1 MEKRDTLGGRIQA
14 GRKAA
19 GLSQEALGERLGVSR
34 QAVSKWEADA
44 AVPEL
49 ENLIAMSRIFGITIG
64 ALLGVEPPAGG
75 SAAPGENGPEDGA
88 PDAATEAVPSPTH
101 ELTGRELAAAEAIA
115 EKYLSIQSRR
125 SRRWKIAAG
134 AAGIVLVLGVLLGG
148 VLLWSQLQSTQRELE
163 ATQYAVEQKIQS
175 ASGKFSDIL
184 DEKDTIFHD
193 FAIQVTDYDLS
204 EETLKLQISAQAKT
218 WDEGTTGAFTAVLSD
233 GRQFRAEA
241 LQQAGT
247 FSVQDWELPMDG
259 EISLSAALTTAG
271 TSVSRPLAALSNSC
285 RPQDLRLD
293 VSGSWGDVS
302 HSGLDPLYVDL
313 KELRF
318 TIQGSPNS
326 WIDWPATFAA
336 PTPTGLDLCFYRN
349 GSAVP
354 ELVLPLSD
362 TLSQWQE
369 THQVERRNHAA
380 DRAAFDLSPGDTL
393 VSALRVRDDHG
404 DTLWYVLGAFRNQN
418 GIFYDC
424 AVSAEAR
431 STWQPGQS
439 IAPQEP

>member
-148 VLLWSQLQSTQRELE
+148 VRCG
-163 ATQYAVEQKIQS
+163 
-175 ASGKFSDIL
+175 ASCK
-184 DEKDTIFHD
+184 
-193 FAIQVTDYDLS
+193 A
-204 EETLKLQISAQAKT
+204 
-218 WDEGTTGAFTAVLSD
+218 
-233 GRQFRAEA
+233 
-241 LQQAGT
+241 
-247 FSVQDWELPMDG
+247 P
-259 EISLSAALTTAG
+259 
-271 TSVSRPLAALSNSC
+271 
-285 RPQDLRLD
+285 
-293 VSGSWGDVS
+293 SGSW
-302 HSGLDPLYVDL
+302 
-313 KELRF
+313 R
-318 TIQGSPNS
+318 
-326 WIDWPATFAA
+326 
-336 PTPTGLDLCFYRN
+336 R
-349 GSAVP
+349 
-354 ELVLPLSD
+354 LSM
-362 TLSQWQE
+362 L
-369 THQVERRNHAA
+369 
-380 DRAAFDLSPGDTL
+380 
-393 VSALRVRDDHG
+393 
-404 DTLWYVLGAFRNQN
+404 
-418 GIFYDC
+418 
-424 AVSAEAR
+424 
-431 STWQPGQS
+431 
-439 IAPQEP
+439 